1 MTKLTTFQIM
11 MISKLRVAM
20 SDKTIPFFS
29 LSDQISIRKPEY
41 LAATERVLDSG
52 ITILGSEVA
61 QFEKEFA
68 NFTGADYCQGVAN
81 GTDGIELALTALNL
95 EDGAMVATVAN
106 AGGYSTTS
114 ILKAR
119 LQPIYMDVE
128 LETRNVAIE
137 EVERVIGLGVKAV
150 IATHLYGLA
159 VKDIKRIAEYCT
171 SRGVF
176 LLEDCSEAHG
186 SKLDG
191 SHVGTFGNAGIFS
204 FYPTK
209 NLGGLGDGGALIS
222 SDLKFDASIRKLRT
236 YGWGSK
242 YHTELS
248 FGRNS
253 RLDELQAAYLRINLK
268 YLDFDNNARLQVA
281 KRYDSSFSNLK
292 EDFPK
297 FNQGSHVFHLYTMRI
312 QDRDDYRSFMTE
324 NGIGTE
330 IHFPVPDYKQNNVR
344 VNDISLKN
352 TEELARQIVSLP
364 CHPNLSV
371 SDQERIIELTL
382 KFLSE

>member
-1 MTKLTTFQIM
+1 MR
-11 MISKLRVAM
+11 ISKLRAAM
-20 SDKTIPFFS
+20 SNKLIPFFS

-68 NFTGADYCQGVAN
+68 DFTGADYCQGVAN
-81 GTDGIELALTALNL
+81 ATDGIELALTALNL
-95 EDGAMVATVAN
+95 EEGVKVATVAN

-119 LQPIYMDVE
+119 LKPIYMDVE
-128 LETRNVAIE
+128 LETRNVTIE
-137 EVERVIGLGVKAV
+137 EVERAVNLGVKAV
-150 IATHLYGLA
+150 IVTHLYGLA
-159 VKDIKRIAEYCT
+159 VKDIKRIAEYCA

-176 LLEDCSEAHG
+176 LLEDCSQAHG
-186 SKLDG
+186 LRVDG
-191 SHVGTFGNAGIFS
+191 SHVGTFGQAGIFS

-222 SDLKFDASIRKLRT
+222 SDSHFDVSIRKLRT

-248 FGRNS
+248 LGRNS

-268 YLDFDNNARLQVA
+268 YLDSDNHARRRIA
-281 KRYDSSFSNLK
+281 NRYDSSFLNL
-292 EDFPK
+292 ENDFSEL
-297 FNQGSHVFHLYTMRI
+297 NRNNHVFHIYTMRI
-312 QDRDDYRSFMTE
+312 QRRDAFRNFMIE

-330 IHFPVPDYKQNNVR
+330 IHFPVPDYKQNNVKM
-344 VNDISLKN
+344 NNMFLKN
-352 TEELARQIVSLP
+352 TEELAKQIISLP

>member
-1 MTKLTTFQIM
+1 MSNKL
-11 MISKLRVAM
+11 V
-20 SDKTIPFFS
+20 PFFS
-29 LSDQISIRKPEY
+29 LSDQISSRKHEY

-52 ITILGSEVA
+52 ITILGPEGA

-68 NFTGADYCQGVAN
+68 DFTGAEYCQGVAN
-81 GTDGIELALTALNL
+81 ATDGIELALTALNL
-95 EDGAMVATVAN
+95 DEGVKVATVAN

-128 LETRNVAIE
+128 LETRNVTIE
-137 EVERVIGLGVKAV
+137 EVERAVDLGVKAV
-150 IATHLYGLA
+150 IVTHLYGLA
-159 VKDIKRIAEYCT
+159 VKDIRRIAEYCA

-176 LLEDCSEAHG
+176 LLEDCSQAHG
-186 SKLDG
+186 LRVDG
-191 SHVGTFGNAGIFS
+191 SHVGTFGQAGIFS

-222 SDLKFDASIRKLRT
+222 SDSHFDASIRKLRT

-248 FGRNS
+248 LGRNS
-253 RLDELQAAYLRINLK
+253 RLDELQAAYLRVNLR
-268 YLDFDNNARLQVA
+268 YLDSDNDARRRVA
-281 KRYDSSFSNLK
+281 NRYDSSFQNLNQDFSEFNRSN
-292 EDFPK
+292 
-297 FNQGSHVFHLYTMRI
+297 HVFHIYTMRI
-312 QDRDDYRSFMTE
+312 QDRDAYRNFMTE
-324 NGIGTE
+324 NGIGTD
-330 IHFPVPDYKQNNVR
+330 IHFPVPDYKQNNVKM
-344 VNDISLKN
+344 SSTFLEN

-364 CHPNLSV
+364 CHPNLNV